1 MSTMLLLFL
10 LLHLLHLLHLLVL
23 CPFHVNGLQ
32 ELQEEQHLHLYL

>member
-1 MSTMLLLFL
+1 MSTMLLFFL

-23 CPFHVNGLQ
+23 CPFHGYGLQ